1 MSITR
6 YKAPSAMMQEMQNWL
21 KEDLLNEDFASIQEG
36 SWLLRV
42 NICEYADH
50 FIITADLPGVAKENL
65 EISIENRTLILKGHR
80 QYEINAGNEGEMLRN
95 ERYNGQFYRC
105 VSLPQAINEKGITA
119 KLEQGILTLNVPK
132 ATEQATHFITI
143 E

>member
-1 MSITR
+1 MS
-6 YKAPSAMMQEMQNWL
+6 SSDM
-21 KEDLLNEDFASIQEG
+21 QEG
-36 SWLLRV
+36 SWLLRI

-80 QYEINAGNEGEMLRN
+80 QYETNEKKEGEMLRS

-105 VSLPQAINEKGITA
+105 LSLPQAVNEGKITA

-132 ATEQATHFITI
+132 ATKQEAHFITI
-143 E
+143 ENQ